1 MHKSLFSLIVLFCS
15 SFALYDNTVSPKP
28 FSEVKS
34 GYLHFQFSPDNTN
47 YLTGSND
54 THFVFAQLKADAYNP
69 VSSSRTPLNLCL
81 VIDRSGSMS
90 GDKLKYAKQA
100 ADFVVDQLKPEDF
113 LSIVIY
119 DSEVKTL
126 LKSTAVSD
134 KSHIHQLIST
144 IQSGSSTNLSGG
156 LSEGH
161 SQVKANLKSGYV
173 NRVLLMSDG
182 LANAGIVEPERI
194 KQLATR
200 INITD
205 GITTSSFGV
214 GADFNEDL
222 MMGIAESGSGN
233 YYFIQNPDQ
242 IPDIFRKELNGLLQV
257 VAQNAKVK
265 VSLPEGVRLVQMYG
279 YENVSTDLSNP
290 EIILRDISS
299 EDQKAFLMSYVLQPG
314 TANPLNFK
322 AVLSYADAVNGNGEI
337 SETLQFTVQPTD
349 SKMLLDQNLDP
360 LVIREYATFHANW
373 LMQRAMTLVD
383 QGNYTGARNL
393 IDGSAS
399 LKYKYGATVTTDPRY
414 MKQDSMMS
422 NYKTKIKDY
431 ESMNDYDKKVLQKS
445 NKSMNYEI
453 QKKK

>member
-1 MHKSLFSLIVLFCS
+1 
-15 SFALYDNTVSPKP
+15 
-28 FSEVKS
+28 
-34 GYLHFQFSPDNTN
+34 
-47 YLTGSND
+47 
-54 THFVFAQLKADAYNP
+54 
-69 VSSSRTPLNLCL
+69 
-81 VIDRSGSMS
+81 
-90 GDKLKYAKQA
+90 
-100 ADFVVDQLKPEDF
+100 
-113 LSIVIY
+113 
-119 DSEVKTL
+119 
-126 LKSTAVSD
+126 
-134 KSHIHQLIST
+134 
-144 IQSGSSTNLSGG
+144 
-156 LSEGH
+156 
-161 SQVKANLKSGYV
+161 
-173 NRVLLMSDG
+173 
-182 LANAGIVEPERI
+182 
-194 KQLATR
+194 
-200 INITD
+200 
-205 GITTSSFGV
+205 
-214 GADFNEDL
+214 

-299 EDQKAFLMSYVLQPG
+299 EDQKAFLMSYVLQPV

-349 SKMLLDQNLDP
+349 SKMLLDQHLDP

-383 QGNYTGARNL
+383 QGNYNGARNL
-393 IDGSAS
+393 IDGSAG
-399 LKYKYGATVTTDPRY
+399 LKYKYGATVTSDPRY
-414 MKQDSMMS
+414 MKQDSMMT

>member
-1 MHKSLFSLIVLFCS
+1 MNKILLIFALIV
-15 SFALYDNTVSPKP
+15 SFAFVAPQRWSNPEVA
-28 FSEVKS
+28 SEVKS
-34 GYLHFQFSPDNTN
+34 GYLNFQFLPDNTH
-47 YLTGSND
+47 YLTGAND
-54 THFVFAQLKADAYNP
+54 THFVFTQIKADAYNP

-119 DSEVKTL
+119 DTEVKTL
-126 LKSTAVSD
+126 LKSSAVND

-144 IQSGSSTNLSGG
+144 IQAGSSTNLSGG

-182 LANAGIVEPERI
+182 LANAGIVDPERI

-205 GITTSSFGV
+205 GITTSAFGV
-214 GADFNEDL
+214 GTDFNEDL

-242 IPDIFRKELNGLLQV
+242 IPEIFKKELNGLLQV
-257 VAQNAKVK
+257 VAQNVK
-265 VSLPEGVRLVQMYG
+265 VQLTLPPGVKVIQMYG
-279 YENVSTDLSNP
+279 YENAASNASGP
-290 EIILRDISS
+290 EVILRDISS
-299 EDQKAFLMSYVLQPG
+299 EEQKAFLFSYLPPAG
-314 TANPLNFK
+314 HTGPLTFK
-322 AVLSYADAVNGNGEI
+322 AVLTYLDAITGNGEI
-337 SETLQFTVQPTD
+337 SEVLEFTVNPTT
-349 SKMLLDQNLDP
+349 SAAIMEQSVNP
-360 LVIREYATFHANW
+360 LVIQEYATFHANW

-383 QGNYTGARNL
+383 QGNYNGARNL
-393 IDGSAS
+393 IDGSAT
-399 LKYKYGATVTTDPRY
+399 LKTKYGSTVTTNTRY
-414 MKQDSMMS
+414 MKQDSIMIQ
-422 NYKTKIKDY
+422 YKSKIKDY
-431 ESMNDYDKKVLQKS
+431 ESMNEYDKKVLQKS